1 MLIASKQASDQPTN
15 KKTQNVF
22 VGSVRLPKLEKI
34 THEKRRRASQVTLK
48 MKRMQPTWIREGR
61 QCLLKLFILL

>member
-1 MLIASKQASDQPTN
+1 MLIANEQATN
-15 KKTQNVF
+15 KQKTQNVF

-48 MKRMQPTWIREGR
+48 IKTSSLHGFEKADGV
-61 QCLLKLFILL
+61 C